1 MTSKMLVLSGCRSL
15 SDFRLSRKLSEL
27 QSVCGAISAVRSEFV
42 HFVLTSSSP
51 DQHQLNRLE
60 ELLGYG
66 VPTETSMA
74 YPSVSMIV
82 MPRQGTISP
91 WSSKATDIAKN
102 CGLDFVE
109 RIERGNCWYLQLN
122 PGEEISKAQMGDIWP
137 LIHDRMTESVLGG
150 TAEVESSFKAGKR
163 RELSSVALID
173 EGITALEHANSDMGL
188 ALSPDEIDYLAT
200 AFEELGRDPH
210 DVELMMFAQANS
222 EHCRHKIFN
231 ADWTIDD
238 KKQSSSL
245 FKMIRQTHSA
255 NPGKVLSAYHDNAA
269 VTRGYAASR
278 FFPEPGTGS
287 YAHHQEDV
295 HLLMKVET
303 HNHPTAI
310 SPFPGAATGAGGEIR
325 DEAATGRGGKPKA
338 GMCGFSVSNLHIP
351 GLPQPW
357 EESNG
362 KPQRIVSA
370 LEIMIEGPIGAA
382 SYNNEFGRPALC
394 GYFRSFEQSNDDR
407 GFIMGYH
414 KPIMLAGGYGNVR
427 PQHVDKKQIPPGA
440 KLVVLGGPAMLIGL
454 GGGAASSVDSGM
466 SHAELD
472 FASVQRDNPEIQR
485 RCQEVIDRCWA
496 MGQDNP
502 IISIHDVGAGGLSNA
517 LPELVND
524 SGRGATFQLR
534 EVPVAEPDLSPL
546 EIWCNESQERY
557 VLALEEE
564 SIALFSDLCERERA
578 PFAIVGTANN
588 SGQLVLEDEHF
599 NNRPIDMPLKTLLG
613 KPPRMERCVKRVK
626 KQASQL
632 DLAGIDL
639 EVAIERVL
647 AVPAVSDKSF
657 LVTIGDRSV
666 SGLVVRDQMVGPWQ
680 TPVADCAVTASGFDS
695 YTGESMA
702 TGERSPVAIYDA
714 PASGRLAIAEAI
726 TNICASRI
734 QCIED
739 ISLSANWMAACGQG
753 NEDEALFDTVSAVS
767 EFCRQLGIAIPVGK
781 DSLSMNTRWTD
792 EGSEKQVTSPLSVCI
807 TAFSPVVDVR
817 QSLTPQL
824 QDNDETLL
832 LLVELG
838 DRNRSLGG
846 STLAQAFNLRGGA
859 TPDLSTASKLS
870 ACFRAIQLLNETG
883 DILAYHD
890 RSDGGVV
897 TTLCEMSFC
906 SRIGIDIDIPRD
918 ENNILHFL
926 FDEEPGVVIQIR
938 KERKNEVIAC
948 LVESGLEENDI
959 CTLGS
964 INRSGNIS
972 VKHGADTLVSKSLMA
987 LHRTWSATSYQ
998 LQALRD
1004 NPRCASEEYER
1015 LEDVNDPGLNLQV
1028 SFPLLESR
1036 GTRKSLGHRPRLAIL
1051 REQGVNGQ
1059 VEMAAAFYRAG
1070 FDCIDVHMSD
1080 LIRGTQDLS
1089 DFSGLVACGGFSYG
1103 DVLGAGG
1110 GWARSILFN
1119 DSLVHS
1125 FGDFFARK
1133 DSFALGVCNGCQ
1145 MLAQLQ
1151 EIIPGTEHW
1160 PVFTRNQSE
1169 QFESRLVMVEV
1180 TPSPSILLKNMEG
1193 SRIPIIVAHG
1203 EGRVRFAGSSEQD
1216 VQSCLRYVNNHGEPT
1231 TRYPANPNGST
1242 AGATGFCNS
1251 DGRITIMM
1259 PHPERLYLSKQY
1271 SWISADWTGEEGPW
1285 MRLFQNA
1292 REWID

>member
-1 MTSKMLVLSGCRSL
+1 MTSKMLVLRGCLSL

-27 QSVCGAISAVRSEFV
+27 QSVCAAVCALRSEFV
-42 HFVLTSSSP
+42 HFILTSSSP
-51 DQHQLNRLE
+51 DQQQLKRLE
-60 ELLGYG
+60 ELLEYG
-66 VPTETSMA
+66 VPTDIITA
-74 YPSVSMIV
+74 DAGVSMIV
-82 MPRQGTISP
+82 IPRQGTISP
-91 WSSKATDIAKN
+91 WSSKATDIARN

-109 RIERGNCWYLQLN
+109 RIERGTCWYLQVN
-122 PGEEISKAQMGDIWP
+122 PGEEISPGQMADIRG
-137 LIHDRMTESVLGG
+137 LIHDRMTESVLDGI
-150 TAEVESSFKAGKR
+150 ADVETTFKAGKR
-163 RELSSVALID
+163 RELSSVALMD
-173 EGITALEHANSDMGL
+173 QGVAALESANRDMGL
-188 ALSPDEIDYLAT
+188 ALSSDEIDYLAD
-200 AFEELGRDPH
+200 AFNELGRDPH

-231 ADWTIDD
+231 AGWTIDG
-238 KKQSSSL
+238 KKHSSSL
-245 FKMIRQTHSA
+245 FGMIKKTHSA
-255 NPGKVLSAYHDNAA
+255 NPGRVLSAYHDNAA

-278 FFPEPGTGS
+278 FFPDPATGS
-287 YAHHQEDV
+287 YSHHQEDV

-325 DEAATGRGGKPKA
+325 DEAATGRGGKPRA

-351 GLPQPW
+351 SLPQPW

-382 SYNNEFGRPALC
+382 AYNNEFGRPALC
-394 GYFRSFEQSNDDR
+394 GYFRSFEQGSDDS
-407 GFIMGYH
+407 GVITGYH

-427 PQHVDKKQIPPGA
+427 QQHVDKQEIPPGA

-454 GGGAASSVDSGM
+454 GGGAASSVDSGV

-496 MGQDNP
+496 MARDNP

-524 SGRGATFQLR
+524 SGRGATFRLR
-534 EVPVAEPDLSPL
+534 EIPVAEPDLSPL

-564 SIALFSDLCERERA
+564 SISLFEELCERERA
-578 PFAIVGTANN
+578 PFAIVGTAND
-588 SGQLVLEDEHF
+588 SGQLLLEDDHF
-599 NNRPIDMPLKTLLG
+599 SNQPIDMPLKTLLG
-613 KPPRMERCVKRVK
+613 KPPKMERSITRGK
-626 KQASQL
+626 KQTSPL
-632 DLAGIDL
+632 DLDGIEL
-639 EVAIERVL
+639 ETAIERVL
-647 AVPAVSDKSF
+647 GIPAVSDKSF

-702 TGERSPVAIYDA
+702 TGERSPVAVYAA

-734 QCIED
+734 QRVED

-767 EFCRQLGIAIPVGK
+767 EFCQELGIAIPVGK
-781 DSLSMNTRWTD
+781 DSLSMNTMWN
-792 EGSEKQVTSPLSVCI
+792 EGKSKKQVTSPLSVCI

-824 QDNDETLL
+824 QDCDETLL
-832 LLVELG
+832 LLIELG
-838 DRNRSLGG
+838 DRDRSLGG
-846 STLAQAFNLRGGA
+846 SALAQAFNLKGG
-859 TPDLSTASKLS
+859 DTADISNPGKLA

-890 RSDGGVV
+890 RSDGGVI

-906 SRIGIDIDIPRD
+906 SRIGIDITLPGD
-918 ENNILHFL
+918 ESNVLQFL
-926 FDEEPGVVIQIR
+926 FNEEPGVVIQIR
-938 KERKNEVIAC
+938 NERKNEVMAC
-948 LVESGLEENDI
+948 LVESGLLKNDI
-959 CTLGS
+959 CTLGT
-964 INRSGNIS
+964 INQAQNIS
-972 VKHGADTLVSKSLMA
+972 LKHGADTLLSKNLLA

-1004 NPRCASEEYER
+1004 NPRCALEEHER
-1015 LEDVNDPGLNLQV
+1015 LEDVDDPGLKLQV
-1028 SFPLLESR
+1028 NFSLLQSR
-1036 GTRKSLGHRPRLAIL
+1036 GVSKSVEHRPRLAIL

-1059 VEMAAAFYRAG
+1059 VEMAAAFHRAG
-1070 FDCIDVHMSD
+1070 FECIDVHMSD
-1080 LIRGTQDLS
+1080 LIRGKQELN
-1089 DFSGLVACGGFSYG
+1089 DFSGLIACGGFSYG

-1119 DSLVHS
+1119 DNLLQG
-1125 FGDFFARK
+1125 FADFFARK

-1151 EIIPGTEHW
+1151 EIIPGAEHW
-1160 PVFTRNQSE
+1160 PQFTRNQSE

-1180 TPSPSILLKNMEG
+1180 MPSPSILLRDMEG
-1193 SRIPIIVAHG
+1193 SKIPLVVAHG
-1203 EGRVRFAGSSEQD
+1203 EGKVKFNDMAGQD
-1216 VQSCLRYVNNHGEPT
+1216 VESCLRYVDNHGDPT
-1231 TRYPANPNGST
+1231 ERYPANPNGSI
-1242 AGATGFCNS
+1242 AGATGFCNR

-1259 PHPERLYLSKQY
+1259 PHPERLYLRKQY
-1271 SWISADWTGEEGPW
+1271 SWISPEWTCEEGPW

-1292 REWID
+1292 REWIG